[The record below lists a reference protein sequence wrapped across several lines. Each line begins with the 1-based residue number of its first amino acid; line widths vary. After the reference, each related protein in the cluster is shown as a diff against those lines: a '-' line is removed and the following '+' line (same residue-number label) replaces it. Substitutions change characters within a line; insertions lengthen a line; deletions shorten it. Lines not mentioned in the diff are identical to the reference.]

1 MSSPILSHG
10 PDAPPPTLGA
20 PTMTHEAF
28 VHAVRAI
35 AVDRIAEHET
45 RERLLAAKL
54 AYGTGDGRYRGIC
67 YYRSW
72 RNGTEHDLIE
82 VAATGEE
89 SPVQLAG
96 TTIHET
102 AHVLAGPGAGHGAAW
117 RTACRALGLSHAE
130 AAGQA
135 YAPEHFA
142 PEIWPA
148 IAAVPVPT
156 DGVPAFPSRRGRP
169 TVGLPVAP
177 TARPCP
183 LGIGTRGGR
192 SRGAGSGS
200 RLRLWMCECSVKV
213 RVASD
218 DFRATCGRCGSAF
231 TRAVREAGHVAAEA
245 GR

>member
-1 MSSPILSHG
+1 
-10 PDAPPPTLGA
+10 
-20 PTMTHEAF
+20 MTHEAF
-28 VHAVRAI
+28 VHAVRVI
-35 AVDRIAEHET
+35 AVDRIADPET
-45 RERLLAAKL
+45 RERLLGAKL
-54 AYGTGDGRYRGIC
+54 VYGTGDGRYRGIC

-72 RNGTEHDLIE
+72 RNGAEHDLIE

-102 AHVLAGPGAGHGAAW
+102 AHVLAGPGAGHGAEW
-117 RTACRALGLSHAE
+117 RAACRALGLSHAE

-142 PEIWPA
+142 PDIWPA

-156 DGVPAFPSRRGRP
+156 DGVPTFASRGMRP
-169 TVGLPVAP
+169 AVGLPVAP
-177 TARPCP
+177 APRPCP

-192 SRGAGSGS
+192 SRGIGSGS
-200 RLRLWMCECSVKV
+200 RLRLWMCACGVKV

-218 DFRATCGRCGSAF
+218 DFRAECRRCGSAF
-231 TRAVREAGHVAAEA
+231 TRAIPTGAPGLC
-245 GR
+245 

>member
-1 MSSPILSHG
+1 
-10 PDAPPPTLGA
+10 
-20 PTMTHEAF
+20 MTHEAF
-28 VHAVRAI
+28 VHAVRVI
-35 AVDRIAEHET
+35 AVDRIADPET
-45 RERLLAAKL
+45 RERLLGAKL
-54 AYGTGDGRYRGIC
+54 VYGTGDGRYRGIC

-72 RNGTEHDLIE
+72 RNGAEHDLIE

-102 AHVLAGPGAGHGAAW
+102 AHVLAGPGAGHGAEW
-117 RTACRALGLSHAE
+117 RAACRALGLSHAE

-142 PEIWPA
+142 PDIWPA

-156 DGVPAFPSRRGRP
+156 DGVPTFASRGMRP
-169 TVGLPVAP
+169 AVGLPVAP
-177 TARPCP
+177 APRPCP

-192 SRGAGSGS
+192 SRGIGSGS
-200 RLRLWMCECSVKV
+200 RLRLWMCACGVKV

-218 DFRATCGRCGSAF
+218 DFRAECRRCGSAF
-231 TRAVREAGHVAAEA
+231 TRAIPTGAPVSAEA
-245 GR
+245 AR